1 MGHCASTVTVERPV
15 QTSAPRIALLGPPNV
30 GKSSLFTALTGIH
43 RHVGNWPGK
52 TVTLREG
59 RTRFPQGEYLVVD
72 LPGTYGLGGHS
83 EEEREALRFLLEVRP
98 DVVVV
103 VANAAAPE
111 YGLYLLAEVL
121 PLGLPTVLALNM
133 ADVAARQGVHID
145 LEALRRQLGVPVVL
159 VSAARGQGLETL
171 LEAVTYALFRPRP
184 TRAAPEIP
192 RSWHETVA
200 RWEALLAR
208 CSGLP
213 FPASWAALKL
223 LEGHPLVEALVR
235 ERCPEVAAELQKQ
248 RAGNGHR
255 EAFLDLAS
263 ARYAWVQAAL
273 QAGFRFPDS
282 PTEALT
288 DRLDR
293 ILAHPYLGLPLLLI
307 VLAGV
312 YWLTFRLAL
321 PLSDW
326 LQTALL
332 GGLARAL
339 TPMLRPAPVWFQDL
353 VLQGVLSG
361 VGLVLSFFP
370 ILAVFFTALA
380 VLEDAGYMA
389 RVAYIMHRT
398 MARIGLSGRVFLP
411 LFLGFGCNVPAV
423 LGARIADS
431 RKARLMTVLLAPFMP
446 CTARMAVVT
455 FLAPAFFGPQAPVVV
470 WALVALN
477 LLALLPVGLLLNRWL
492 PQEEAAAAFIME
504 MPPYRWP
511 QPRVVALFVWEN
523 LREFV
528 AKAGTVILLVA
539 VGVWALAYF
548 PGGDVYDSYLARLGP
563 WLAPLGRWL
572 GWSDWRLPVALLTS
586 FLAKENTIATLGV
599 LYGLEPGS
607 TLAQNVAEVLAP
619 AARLSFLVVQM
630 LFVPCA
636 ATVSAIR
643 QEVGLRWAVF
653 SVLLM
658 LAVSLLAG
666 ALTFYGVQA
675 VVGG

>member
-1 MGHCASTVTVERPV
+1 
-15 QTSAPRIALLGPPNV
+15 
-30 GKSSLFTALTGIH
+30 
-43 RHVGNWPGK
+43 
-52 TVTLREG
+52 
-59 RTRFPQGEYLVVD
+59 
-72 LPGTYGLGGHS
+72 
-83 EEEREALRFLLEVRP
+83 
-98 DVVVV
+98 
-103 VANAAAPE
+103 
-111 YGLYLLAEVL
+111 
-121 PLGLPTVLALNM
+121 
-133 ADVAARQGVHID
+133 
-145 LEALRRQLGVPVVL
+145 
-159 VSAARGQGLETL
+159 
-171 LEAVTYALFRPRP
+171 
-184 TRAAPEIP
+184 
-192 RSWHETVA
+192 
-200 RWEALLAR
+200 
-208 CSGLP
+208 
-213 FPASWAALKL
+213 
-223 LEGHPLVEALVR
+223 
-235 ERCPEVAAELQKQ
+235 
-248 RAGNGHR
+248 
-255 EAFLDLAS
+255 
-263 ARYAWVQAAL
+263 
-273 QAGFRFPDS
+273 
-282 PTEALT
+282 
-288 DRLDR
+288 
-293 ILAHPYLGLPLLLI
+293 
-307 VLAGV
+307 
-312 YWLTFRLAL
+312 
-321 PLSDW
+321 
-326 LQTALL
+326 
-332 GGLARAL
+332 
-339 TPMLRPAPVWFQDL
+339 MLRPAPVWFQDL

-548 PGGDVYDSYLARLGP
+548 PGEDVYDSYLARLGP

-572 GWSDWRLPVALLTS
+572 GWPDWRLPVALLTS

-607 TLAQNVAEVLAP
+607 TLARRVAGVLSP